1 MHILI
6 TCNINYALKYKENL
20 NVDKFEVILGV
31 KYDSLSHLLISEIH
45 WPQTL
50 YVCNRTLQSFSIT

>member
-1 MHILI
+1 MHILT

-31 KYDSLSHLLISEIH
+31 KYDS
-45 WPQTL
+45 
-50 YVCNRTLQSFSIT
+50 